1 MATPGYRPGLFH
13 QTQVPVPDQCF
24 CKAVCEA
31 KFEIETWEDPG
42 NKATQMFDFLACAVL
57 FVNFK
62 QLLRLLPKLSNLWM
76 VMWWEAN
83 LWSLFMDMQIPSVD
97 MQTPAVDRETPACSR
112 HPDSS
117 SWQNCHS
124 TQSLPVYIPCPVFSI
139 SWSGLIRHL
148 SALVSFPSYIFRW
161 KVIWVR
167 DYMSI
172 SFQLQA
178 ASYTSRAEWWLCWI
192 PMS

>member
-1 MATPGYRPGLFH
+1 MRGKIWDRNMRRSWKQGYSNVWFPGL
-13 QTQVPVPDQCF
+13 C
-24 CKAVCEA
+24 CS
-31 KFEIETWEDPG
+31 
-42 NKATQMFDFLACAVL
+42 
-57 FVNFK
+57 VNFK
-62 QLLRLLPKLSNLWM
+62 QLLRLLPKLSNLWT

-83 LWSLFMDMQIPSVD
+83 LWSLLMDMQIPSVD
-97 MQTPAVDRETPACSR
+97 MQTPAADKTVIAHNHCL
-112 HPDSS
+112 
-117 SWQNCHS
+117 C
-124 TQSLPVYIPCPVFSI
+124 LLPCPVFST

-178 ASYTSRAEWWLCWI
+178 ASYTSRAEWWLCCI
-192 PMS
+192 PQCHKIWNLNNF

>member
-1 MATPGYRPGLFH
+1 MWGKIRDRNMRRSWKQGYSNVWFPGLCCSLCQLQTAVETATKAH
-13 QTQVPVPDQCF
+13 QLVNGYVMRGKPVIIAYGHADSISGHADSSSRQG
-24 CKAVCEA
+24 
-31 KFEIETWEDPG
+31 D
-42 NKATQMFDFLACAVL
+42 
-57 FVNFK
+57 
-62 QLLRLLPKLSNLWM
+62 S
-76 VMWWEAN
+76 
-83 LWSLFMDMQIPSVD
+83 S
-97 MQTPAVDRETPACSR
+97 SR

-167 DYMSI
+167 DYMLI

-178 ASYTSRAEWWLCWI
+178 ASYTSRAEWWLCCI

>member
-1 MATPGYRPGLFH
+1 MRGKIWDRNMRRSWKQGYSNVWFPGL
-13 QTQVPVPDQCF
+13 C
-24 CKAVCEA
+24 CS
-31 KFEIETWEDPG
+31 
-42 NKATQMFDFLACAVL
+42 
-57 FVNFK
+57 VNFK
-62 QLLRLLPKLSNLWM
+62 QLLRLLPKLSNLWT

-83 LWSLFMDMQIPSVD
+83 LWSLLMDMQIPSVD
-97 MQTPAVDRETPACSR
+97 MQTPAVDIQTPAADKTVIAHNHCL
-112 HPDSS
+112 
-117 SWQNCHS
+117 C
-124 TQSLPVYIPCPVFSI
+124 LLPCPVFST

-178 ASYTSRAEWWLCWI
+178 ASYTSRAEWWLCCI